1 MTLASEKE
9 EQYQTIM
16 QNLVRRYVTEV
27 SHHHHHWHRHRHR
40 SPHDTCHHNV
50 FNAKFLVIPG
60 AAQV

>member
-27 SHHHHHWHRHRHR
+27 SHHHQHWHRHRY
-40 SPHDTCHHNV
+40 SLENGHHHV
-50 FNAKFLVIPG
+50 FVAKFLVIPG